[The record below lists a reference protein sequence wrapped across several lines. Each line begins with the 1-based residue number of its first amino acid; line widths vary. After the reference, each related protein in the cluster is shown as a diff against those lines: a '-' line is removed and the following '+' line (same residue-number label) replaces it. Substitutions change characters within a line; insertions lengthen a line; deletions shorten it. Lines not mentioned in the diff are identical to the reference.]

1 MASNEYHY
9 RVIWSP
15 EDAEHVG
22 LCSEFPSLSWLAPAP
37 EAALTGIRKLIHEAA
52 GKCNPRKRQSHNLDS
67 SAVVGGPNQCRFVKE
82 KLPSE
87 AKAQ

>member
-52 GKCNPRKRQSHNLDS
+52 GEMQS
-67 SAVVGGPNQCRFVKE
+67 
-82 KLPSE
+82 SE
-87 AKAQ
+87 EAIA